1 MLQLIHH
8 ELSRFP
14 GKRRERDRVFRGKRG
29 MTKIKGLVVPQSWDE
44 KGDILEI
51 AVDTP
56 DEKRYQIVLDET
68 GRYLMPFVRTVVE
81 VTGRVHRDRLGRLA
95 ISVESFESESQ
106 AGSGK
111 GSC

>member
-1 MLQLIHH
+1 
-8 ELSRFP
+8 
-14 GKRRERDRVFRGKRG
+14 
-29 MTKIKGLVVPQSWDE
+29 MTKIKGLVVPQGWDE

-68 GRYLMPFVRTVVE
+68 GRLLMPFVRKVVA

-95 ISVESFESESQ
+95 ISVESFEAGIEKES
-106 AGSGK
+106 GRRPG
-111 GSC
+111 

>member
-1 MLQLIHH
+1 
-8 ELSRFP
+8 
-14 GKRRERDRVFRGKRG
+14 
-29 MTKIKGLVVPQSWDE
+29 MTKIKGLVVPQGWDE

-68 GRYLMPFVRTVVE
+68 GRLLMPFVRMVVE

-95 ISVESFESESQ
+95 ISVASFEARTET
-106 AGSGK
+106 GSGRLP
-111 GSC
+111 G

>member
-1 MLQLIHH
+1 
-8 ELSRFP
+8 
-14 GKRRERDRVFRGKRG
+14 
-29 MTKIKGLVVPQSWDE
+29 MTKIKGLVVPQGWDE

-68 GRYLMPFVRTVVE
+68 GRLLMPFVRTVVE

-95 ISVESFESESQ
+95 IVVASFEARTET
-106 AGSGK
+106 GSGRLP
-111 GSC
+111 G